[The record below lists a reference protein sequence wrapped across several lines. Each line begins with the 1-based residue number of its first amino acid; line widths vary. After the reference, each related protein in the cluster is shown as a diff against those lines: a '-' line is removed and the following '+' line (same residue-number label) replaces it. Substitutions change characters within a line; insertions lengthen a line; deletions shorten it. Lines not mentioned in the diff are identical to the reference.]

1 MSVSAA
7 PTHVIEISMDDLASL
22 LKRAKELGLPEK
34 DCENLEALIQ
44 SYGFLLDEIGDKK
57 ASIARLRQLVFGAK
71 TESKANV
78 KRRTGKAP
86 SHDGGEEPRKKPR
99 PKRKGHGRT
108 PAEAYTGTERVKIP
122 HATLVPGDTCGEA
135 CCSARDVEMSLRGV
149 LGKDDTLVDSISEDV
164 VAVTRGAASHPRHP
178 RTDANA

>member
-86 SHDGGEEPRKKPR
+86 SHDGGEEPKKKPR
-99 PKRKGHGRT
+99 PKRK
-108 PAEAYTGTERVKIP
+108 
-122 HATLVPGDTCGEA
+122 
-135 CCSARDVEMSLRGV
+135 
-149 LGKDDTLVDSISEDV
+149 
-164 VAVTRGAASHPRHP
+164 
-178 RTDANA
+178 